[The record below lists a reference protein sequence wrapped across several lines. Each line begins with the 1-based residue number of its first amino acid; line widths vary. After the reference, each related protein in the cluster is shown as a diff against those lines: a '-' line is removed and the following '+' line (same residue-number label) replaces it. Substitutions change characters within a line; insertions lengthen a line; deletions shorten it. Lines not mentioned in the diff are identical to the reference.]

1 MKRTILHTIETGGPG
16 GAESVLLAL
25 ASGIDNEQF
34 RSIVLLPYMGWL
46 GGKLQERG
54 VPVFV
59 ARSRGWYD
67 LRLLKALV
75 RLVREEK
82 VDLIHS
88 HLPDQ
93 NFYACLV
100 GSLTGTKTIV
110 TYHGSPDAG
119 GSGSFR
125 SAIKLRVVRSSAD
138 GVVAVSDYL
147 KKSLMDL
154 GFEANQIERI
164 YNGVDLRRFSDSP
177 SGRLRAEF
185 NYHNGIKL
193 IGMVA
198 NLRESKGYEFF
209 IRAARKV
216 ADSMPNAR
224 FFSIGAVDSA
234 IGREMRDLVE
244 SVSLQD
250 RFFFLGFRTDVPEI
264 LNDLDI
270 FVLSSVSEGFSL
282 ATVEAMAAEKPVIV
296 TRSGGPLE
304 IVDDGRTGCLIPPAD
319 SDALAGKICELLAS
333 PERAAALARMA
344 RTEVMRMFSLER
356 MIGDYERLYEGVLNG
371 T

>member
-1 MKRTILHTIETGGPG
+1 
-16 GAESVLLAL
+16 
-25 ASGIDNEQF
+25 
-34 RSIVLLPYMGWL
+34 
-46 GGKLQERG
+46 
-54 VPVFV
+54 
-59 ARSRGWYD
+59 
-67 LRLLKALV
+67 
-75 RLVREEK
+75 
-82 VDLIHS
+82 
-88 HLPDQ
+88 
-93 NFYACLV
+93 
-100 GSLTGTKTIV
+100 
-110 TYHGSPDAG
+110 
-119 GSGSFR
+119 
-125 SAIKLRVVRSSAD
+125 
-138 GVVAVSDYL
+138 
-147 KKSLMDL
+147 
-154 GFEANQIERI
+154 
-164 YNGVDLRRFSDSP
+164 
-177 SGRLRAEF
+177 
-185 NYHNGIKL
+185 
-193 IGMVA
+193 
-198 NLRESKGYEFF
+198 
-209 IRAARKV
+209 
-216 ADSMPNAR
+216 
-224 FFSIGAVDSA
+224 
-234 IGREMRDLVE
+234 MRDLVE